1 VPALPVTASSKEVNS
16 AMEVKASVKPAVGAS
31 GAQMMA
37 HLPLRRRQPLL
48 HRPREVPVQQPPSVI
63 GIVLEVHAA
72 VVTFSLGSLG
82 LNRHFATPT
91 PCLPPLLTTLTEP
104 NSMERQRSL
113 RVWEGAIGCS
123 VDVASAGR
131 SHEPATYLDFLG

>member
-1 VPALPVTASSKEVNS
+1 MPALPATSKSKEAYG
-16 AMEVKASVKPAVGAS
+16 AMRIKASAKPAVGAS

-48 HRPREVPVQQPPSVI
+48 HRPREEPVQQPPRVI
-63 GIVLEVHAA
+63 GIVLVVHAA
-72 VVTFSLGSLG
+72 VVTFPLGSLG

-91 PCLPPLLTTLTEP
+91 PCSPPLLTTFTEP

-113 RVWEGAIGCS
+113 RVWEGEIGCP